1 MASSTTTGPVS
12 SGPAPQT
19 DDPLAAAV
27 TASALF
33 PRNGPDASVRS
44 WGHQTIAAASS
55 WNGTESTFS
64 AQQELPKQPLPSLQS
79 SCERYLTALQPVQSA
94 EERLQSEAAVKEFL
108 NGDGPILQAQ
118 LKRYD
123 DSHANWFE
131 HYCYESFL
139 GDDSPVVLGSNAY
152 CAFKE
157 DPDPSRRDQITRAT
171 ALVRSAVAFSQAI
184 RQDRLPLDKFRGVPQ
199 CMNQYWWLFGVARV
213 PEDDGGRLRM
223 DPDARH
229 IVVFYRGQAYSVN
242 VLEESSDEVVSEVT
256 LSQSLQTIVN
266 DAGLMRPEDAAQS
279 SIGILTTENQK
290 VWNRCRKL
298 LTHHGLRNGRNLS
311 IIDSSLFALC
321 LDDNAPQND
330 PDICMNKLCGTNVHE
345 GGVQVGTCLNRWYDK
360 LAIIVCKNG
369 AAGMN
374 FEHTCTDGS
383 VDIKMAVDIYE
394 GSLANQSKPT
404 STNDN
409 ATSQVPQVNGT
420 TSSPPQFQKLRWDI
434 PKDVTTALQTATQ
447 HLESCISAHQ
457 LQTLHFPDYGTTFI
471 KSAGFSPDAFFQMVL
486 QAAYYSTYH
495 QIRSGFEPVVTRH
508 FLHGRTD
515 VVRTTTSAAAHF
527 ARTFASETASPGEK
541 IDALRA
547 ATAAHGAL
555 SKRCAAGE
563 SHHRHLYVL
572 QQLWKRHRAFFEAN
586 ALAAAEA
593 GVDIPDA
600 FKELAFSSSNKTIFT
615 DPGWS
620 QLGTTVLMGSNVD
633 NPSLAYAGFGPASA
647 EGFTVVYTIRAD
659 HVAASVTCRNREA
672 RRFAGAIERVLR
684 ELRGML
690 EGS

>member
-1 MASSTTTGPVS
+1 MASSTANGPVI
-12 SGPAPQT
+12 SGSAPEAA
-19 DDPLAAAV
+19 DSLATAV
-27 TASALF
+27 TAAALF
-33 PRNGPDASVRS
+33 PRNGPDASTRS
-44 WGHQTIAAASS
+44 WGHQTT
-55 WNGTESTFS
+55 GSTFS
-64 AQQELPKQPLPSLQS
+64 AQQELPKQPLPTLES
-79 SCERYLTALQPVQSA
+79 SCERYLTALEPLQS
-94 EERLQSEAAVKEFL
+94 EEEHLKSEAAVKQFL
-108 NGDGPILQAQ
+108 DGDGPILQAL
-118 LKRYD
+118 LKKYD
-123 DSHANWFE
+123 ESHVNWFE
-131 HYCYESFL
+131 HYCYQSFL
-139 GDDSPVVLGSNAY
+139 GDDSPVVLGSNAF

-184 RQDRLPLDKFRGVPQ
+184 RQDRLPLDKFRDVPQ

-229 IVVFYRGQAYSVN
+229 IVVFCRGQAYSVN
-242 VLEESSDEVVSEVT
+242 VLEEGSDEAISEST
-256 LSQSLQTIVN
+256 LSQSLQAIV
-266 DAGLMRPEDAAQS
+266 DDTGPMRHEDVAQS

-298 LTHHGLRNGRNLS
+298 LAHHGLRNGRNLS
-311 IIDSSLFALC
+311 IVDSSLFALC

-330 PDICMNKLCGTNVHE
+330 PDICMNMLCGTNVHE
-345 GGVQVGTCLNRWYDK
+345 GDVQVGTCMNRWYDK

-394 GSLANQSKPT
+394 GSLTNKSQSST
-404 STNDN
+404 TNDH
-409 ATSQVPQVNGT
+409 QVNGT
-420 TSSPPQFQKLRWDI
+420 TSPQPQFQKLPWDI
-434 PKDVTTALQTATQ
+434 PTSINPSLLTATQ
-447 HLESCISAHQ
+447 HLESRITAHQ
-457 LQTLHFPDYGTTFI
+457 LQTLHFPSYGTTFI
-471 KSAGFSPDAFFQMVL
+471 KRAGFSPDAFFQMVL
-486 QAAYYSTYH
+486 QAAYYTTYTS
-495 QIRSGFEPVVTRH
+495 IRSGFEPVVTRH

-527 ARTFASETASPGEK
+527 ARTFASDVASPSEK
-541 IDALRA
+541 IETLRA

-555 SKRCAAGE
+555 SKRCAAGG

-572 QQLWKRHRAFFEAN
+572 QQVWKRRCAFFEAN

-593 GVDIPDA
+593 GIAIPDA
-600 FKELAFSSSNKTIFT
+600 LRELGTTDSSKTTIFT

-633 NPSLAYAGFGPASA
+633 NPSLGYAGFGPASA

-659 HVAASVTCRNREA
+659 HVAASVTCRNGEA
-672 RRFAGAIERVLR
+672 GRFVGAIERTLK

-690 EGS
+690 EGV

>member
-1 MASSTTTGPVS
+1 M
-12 SGPAPQT
+12 
-19 DDPLAAAV
+19 
-27 TASALF
+27 TASAVF
-33 PRNGPDASVRS
+33 PRNGPDASARS
-44 WGHQTIAAASS
+44 WGHQTVATASS
-55 WNGTESTFS
+55 WNGTGGTFF

-79 SCERYLTALQPVQSA
+79 SCERYLAALEPLHSA
-94 EERLQSEAAVKEFL
+94 EEQLQSEAAVRQFL

-123 DSHANWFE
+123 DSHVNWFE

-139 GDDSPVVLGSNAY
+139 GDDSPVVLGSNAF

-184 RQDRLPLDKFRGVPQ
+184 RRDRLALDKFRGVPQ

-229 IVVFYRGQAYSVN
+229 IVVFCRGQAYSVN
-242 VLEESSDEVVSEVT
+242 VLEEGSEEVVSEMA
-256 LSQSLQTIVN
+256 LSQSLQAIVN
-266 DAGLMRPEDAAQS
+266 DAGTISSQEDVAQS
-279 SIGILTTENQK
+279 SIGVLTTENQK
-290 VWNRCRKL
+290 VWSRCRKL
-298 LTHHGLRNGRNLS
+298 LVHHGLRNGRNLS

-321 LDDNAPQND
+321 LDGNAPPND
-330 PDICMNKLCGTNVHE
+330 PDICMNMLCGTNVHE
-345 GGVQVGTCLNRWYDK
+345 EGVQVGTCLNRWYDK
-360 LAIIVCKNG
+360 LAVIVCKNS

-394 GSLANQSKPT
+394 GSLANRSKPT
-404 STNDN
+404 TTRDN
-409 ATSQVPQVNGT
+409 TTSSVLQVNGT
-420 TSSPPQFQKLRWDI
+420 TSSPPRFQKLQWDI
-434 PKDVTTALQTATQ
+434 PTEVLTSLQTATQ
-447 HLESCISAHQ
+447 HLESRISAHQ
-457 LQTLHFPDYGTTFI
+457 LQTLQFPDYGTTFI

-486 QAAYYSTYH
+486 QAAYYCTYG

-515 VVRTTTSAAAHF
+515 VVRTTTAEAAHF
-527 ARTFASETASPGEK
+527 ARTFASDAVPASEK
-541 IDALRA
+541 IDALRG

-555 SKRCAAGE
+555 SKRCAAGG

-572 QQLWKRHRAFFEAN
+572 QQLWKRRCAFFEAN

-593 GVDIPDA
+593 GVEIPDA
-600 FKELAFSSSNKTIFT
+600 LKNLGTSSSNKTIFT

-620 QLGTTVLMGSNVD
+620 TLGTTVLMGSNVD

-647 EGFTVVYTIRAD
+647 DGFTVVYTIRAD
-659 HVAASVTCRNREA
+659 HVAASVTCRNGEA

-684 ELRGML
+684 ELRVML
-690 EGS
+690 EGI